1 MTQYI
6 IMKKM
11 LTDQHNIHITT
22 HYAEITK
29 NHTQPQQ
36 HQQLQQNNNS

>member
-11 LTDQHNIHITT
+11 LTDQHKIHITT